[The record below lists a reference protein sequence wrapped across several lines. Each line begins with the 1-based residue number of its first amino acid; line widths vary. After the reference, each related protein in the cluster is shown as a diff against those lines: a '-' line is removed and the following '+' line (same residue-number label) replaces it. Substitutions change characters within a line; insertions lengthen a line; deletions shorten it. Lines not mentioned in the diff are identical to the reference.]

1 MSFSSDVKG
10 EITKKYTN
18 EKSALAELAA
28 MVCFAGKLKKDER
41 GYYFYVLTENPRT
54 ARRVYS
60 LLKGALEISS
70 RIKIRKTSEK
80 STYYEVVTDNEPDIE
95 RLFEKCGLTESEKG
109 LGGFVSYRIA
119 ENIVPNRETKKAFVR
134 GAFIVGGSVIN
145 PKKNY
150 HLEFTTGRYG
160 LANDFSALLGELGIP
175 PKMVVR
181 KSKYVLYYKSCD
193 DITDVLT
200 ILGAVNC
207 LMEYH
212 NAKIVKEVRN
222 NINRTINCET
232 ANMNKTIDASVEQCM
247 CIQKLMD
254 KGVFESLPDNL
265 REIARLRLQYPDYS
279 LKELGETANPPIGKS
294 GVNHR
299 LRKIMNIAAEL

>member
-1 MSFSSDVKG
+1 MSFSSDVKN

-18 EKSALAELAA
+18 EKSALAELTA
-28 MVCFAGKLKKDER
+28 MICFGGKLKKGDN

-60 LLKGALEISS
+60 LLKGTLEISS

-80 STYYEVVTDNEPDIE
+80 STYYEVLTDNEADIE
-95 RLFEKCGLTESEKG
+95 RLFEKCALTDG
-109 LGGFVSYRIA
+109 GRGIGGFVSYRISPR
-119 ENIVPNRETKKAFVR
+119 IIPNRETKKAFVR
-134 GAFIVGGSVIN
+134 GAFIAGGSVMN

-150 HLEFTTGRYG
+150 HLEFTTSRYG

-175 PKMVVR
+175 PKSVMR

-193 DITDVLT
+193 DITDVLSV
-200 ILGAVNC
+200 LGAVNS

-222 NINRTINCET
+222 NVNRTINCET
-232 ANMNKTIDASVEQCM
+232 ANMNKTIDASVEQTRS
-247 CIQKLMD
+247 IKKLME
-254 KGVFESLPDNL
+254 KGVFDTLPDSL
-265 REIARLRLQYPDYS
+265 REIAELRLKYPDYS
-279 LKELGETANPPIGKS
+279 LKELGEAANPPIGKS

-299 LRKIMNIAAEL
+299 LRKILDIAENC

>member
-1 MSFSSDVKG
+1 MSFSSDVKN

-18 EKSALAELAA
+18 EKSALAELTA
-28 MVCFAGKLKKDER
+28 MVCFGGKLKKGDN

-60 LLKGALEISS
+60 LLKGTLEISS

-80 STYYEVVTDNEPDIE
+80 STYYEVLTDNEADIE
-95 RLFEKCGLTESEKG
+95 RLFEKCALADNGLD
-109 LGGFVSYRIA
+109 GFVSYRISPR
-119 ENIVPNRETKKAFVR
+119 IIPNRETKKAFVR
-134 GAFIVGGSVIN
+134 GAFIAGGSVMN

-150 HLEFTTGRYG
+150 HLEFTTSRYG

-175 PKMVVR
+175 PKNVMR
-181 KSKYVLYYKSCD
+181 KSKYVLYYKSSD
-193 DITDVLT
+193 DITDVLSV
-200 ILGAVNC
+200 LGAVNS

-222 NINRTINCET
+222 NVNRTINCET
-232 ANMNKTIDASVEQCM
+232 ANMNKTIDASVEQTM
-247 CIQKLMD
+247 SIKKLME
-254 KGVFESLPDNL
+254 KGVFDTLPDNL
-265 REIARLRLQYPDYS
+265 REMAELRLKYPDYS
-279 LKELGETANPPIGKS
+279 LKELGEAANPPIGKS

-299 LRKIMNIAAEL
+299 LRKIMDIAENC